1 VLLEERDPLGWVLK
15 ALREAGN
22 SLIREFAGLDD
33 DALCRRETQD
43 EMSLK
48 EIACHLRDAEEL
60 AALQIASIVEEPGA
74 PVPHWDVDVLVMER
88 DYRAA
93 DMHRTLLEFR
103 NLRQDNARILWGM
116 SEREWRFPARHPY
129 RKDFTLETIARELA
143 QHGLEHLWQIQRLK
157 AEIGVVRVAIDDDF
171 DW

>member
-1 VLLEERDPLGWVLK
+1 LDQSDPLGWVLK

-22 SLIREFAGLDD
+22 SLIREFAGLEE
-33 DALCRRETQD
+33 DALCRREAEG

-48 EIACHLRDAEEL
+48 EIACHLRDGEEL
-60 AALQIASIVEEPGA
+60 AALQIASIVEDPRTL
-74 PVPHWDVDVLVMER
+74 VPHWDIDVLVMER
-88 DYRAA
+88 DYVAA

-103 NLRQDNARILWGM
+103 NLRQDNARILWGL
-116 SEREWRFPARHPY
+116 SEREWRSPARHPY
-129 RKDFTLETIARELA
+129 RQEFTLETIAREMA

-157 AEIGVVRVAIDDDF
+157 ADLGVVRVAIDDDY